1 MIEKKEKENLLNY
14 ENSYLFEKL
23 RRRKNQKTFSISGC
37 NDVKNSSHYIHIASC
52 YTIIIIII
60 IDYFTKSIFFVKL
73 NIHL

>member
-37 NDVKNSSHYIHIASC
+37 NDVKNSSHL
-52 YTIIIIII
+52 YTYCVLLILIIIIII
-60 IDYFTKSIFFVKL
+60 IMIISREKKIVFS
-73 NIHL
+73 